1 MQWGQK
7 PSRRLRL
14 IRDRCSLAV
23 NLAGAHLMD
32 ARAVVIPTLLAGG
45 AQPRSSM
52 LREVRHTIELAGFH
66 MDMYITM

>member
-1 MQWGQK
+1 M
-7 PSRRLRL
+7 
-14 IRDRCSLAV
+14 AV

-52 LREVRHTIELAGFH
+52 LREVRHTIELAGFQ